1 MKKLSMILSLVFVGV
16 MFSAMIVMASENNT
30 ENKTDVEKVF
40 PKEEVQKLIADIEKK
55 EVLPDKETGSILS
68 TRGFGSYPRRKGVIL
83 ATADAYKGLIPT
95 GHAAIV
101 YSSRNVIEA
110 LGGKQGVVKR
120 SNNWYKTKRTCW
132 GVTVKKISAKKD
144 AEAAEWCKKHL
155 GKPYN
160 YNYANVETRAKFY
173 CSHLVWASF
182 KDKYKIDLNTSAFGR
197 AVHPL
202 ELVSTSKTRTVYK
215 K

>member
-1 MKKLSMILSLVFVGV
+1 MRKLTMILSLAFISV
-16 MFSAMIVMASENNT
+16 MLSAMVVMAD
-30 ENKTDVEKVF
+30 ENKAENETDVEKVF
-40 PKEEVQKLIADIEKK
+40 PKDEVQKLIAEIEKK
-55 EVLPDKETGSILS
+55 EVLPDKETGSMS
-68 TRGFGSYPRRKGVIL
+68 PAKASGSYPKRKGVIL

-101 YSSRNVIEA
+101 YDPQHVIEA
-110 LGGKQGVVKR
+110 VGKGVVKGGNR
-120 SNNWYKTKRTCW
+120 WYRTKKTCW

-144 AEAAEWCKKHL
+144 AAAAEWCKRQL

-160 YNYANVETRAKFY
+160 YNYFNIKTRAKFY

-182 KDKYKIDLNTSAFGR
+182 RDKYRIDLNTSAFGI
-197 AVHPL
+197 AIHPL